1 MIWEKLAAFCFIICL
16 FSLSLNLETGV
27 IFFFFFFFF
36 FFYVSVE
43 GWRWSLTLA
52 LQVCM
57 RGPLS
62 GENMFSAGVWLGL
75 SVEALTGRASV

>member
-27 IFFFFFFFF
+27 IFL

-52 LQVCM
+52 LQVYM